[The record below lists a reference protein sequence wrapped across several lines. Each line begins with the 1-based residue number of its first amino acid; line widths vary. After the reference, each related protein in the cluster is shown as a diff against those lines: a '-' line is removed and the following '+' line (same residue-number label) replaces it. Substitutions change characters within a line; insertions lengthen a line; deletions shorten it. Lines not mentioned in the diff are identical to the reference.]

1 MSSRGGGTAG
11 VVRLEK
17 CVLERVKGASW
28 WLYVHDCIYRSDTN
42 NSRCCI
48 RQPER
53 FGSSYSELI
62 FANIPEEYIF
72 NWSDWISLKKYPV
85 WQQMLFSSVC
95 PQLVYFFN
103 PSWLLNLSSSS
114 DVVLVWVG
122 SAFFQLLASPGVDYY
137 ILSSFIHQAHIIR
150 FRLSYAFRGYR

>member
-1 MSSRGGGTAG
+1 MQKRLQLVMSSRGGGTAG

-48 RQPER
+48 RQPEW

-95 PQLVYFFN
+95 PQLVYFQPKLVVKSFIVFWCRAGLSGISIF
-103 PSWLLNLSSSS
+103 PTAGFTGGWLLYSEQFYSSST
-114 DVVLVWVG
+114 
-122 SAFFQLLASPGVDYY
+122 YY
-137 ILSSFIHQAHIIR
+137 
-150 FRLSYAFRGYR
+150 

>member
-1 MSSRGGGTAG
+1 MKSSHGGGTAG

-62 FANIPEEYIF
+62 FANIPGEYIF
-72 NWSDWISLKKYPV
+72 NCSDWISLKKYPV
-85 WQQMLFSSVC
+85 WQQMLFSLVC
-95 PQLVYFFN
+95 SELVYFQ
-103 PSWLLNLSSSS
+103 PNLVVKSFIVMISASS
-114 DVVLVWVG
+114 DVMLVWVG
-122 SAFFQLLASPGVDYY
+122 SAFFQLLASSGVDYY
-137 ILSSFIHQAHIIR
+137 ILSSFIH
-150 FRLSYAFRGYR
+150 